1 MRISVCVG
9 PLGERASR
17 DPPPQRPGREARP
30 AGAGG
35 GLLPRPAIL
44 GDERET
50 EREGGALPG
59 APRGRAVPDPEP
71 WDAGSAKVLEALGF
85 EALASSSGAF
95 AFTLGRGRRRGD
107 AWTRWSSTRAP
118 STWRP
123 SCRSR
128 STSRT
133 ATGRRPRTRR
143 GRSSGP
149 RRPARSAARSRT
161 STRRR
166 RLYELGEAV
175 ERVAAAA
182 EAAARLGFPFT
193 FTARAEN
200 HIRGNPDLDDTIA
213 RLLAYEAAGA
223 DVLYAPGL
231 RDAAE
236 IRAVCEAT
244 SGPVNVLAHTGLTMA
259 EIVEA
264 GAQRV
269 SVGGSL
275 AWVAIEAMAAA
286 AEAMR
291 DQGDF
296 SSLAGSPRIRGWL
309 GG

>member
-1 MRISVCVG
+1 MSERQ
-9 PLGERASR
+9 GEKAARFRA
-17 DPPPQRPGREARP
+17 
-30 AGAGG
+30 
-35 GLLPRPAIL
+35 LH
-44 GDERET
+44 
-50 EREGGALPG
+50 EGEPFLIPN
-59 APRGRAVPDPEP
+59 P

-85 EALASSSGAF
+85 EALASSSSAL
-95 AFTLGRGRRRGD
+95 AFTFGRPDGEARLD
-107 AWTRWSSTRAP
+107 EVVEHARAVDL
-118 STWRP
+118 
-123 SCRSR
+123 
-128 STSRT
+128 
-133 ATGRRPRTRR
+133 ATGLPLSVDLEN
-143 GRSSGP
+143 GYGP
-149 RRPARSAARSRT
+149 RPEDAARAIERAAAAGAVGGSIEDYDPAG
-161 STRRR
+161 
-166 RLYELGEAV
+166 RLYEIAAAA

-182 EAAARLGFPFT
+182 EAASRLDFPFT

-236 IRAVCEAT
+236 IRAVREAT
-244 SGPVNVLAHTGLTMA
+244 SRPLNVLAHRGLTMA
-259 EIVEA
+259 EMVEA

-296 SSLAGSPRIRGWL
+296 SSLAGSARIREWL
-309 GG
+309 AG